1 MNVSRETL
9 QNTAFLR
16 QIKQIIVRRLL
27 QIFTRIADE
36 DPEKFAEVQKVY
48 GNVLKLG
55 SVEDLK
61 NRDKLIPLTRFATNQ
76 RNSTSLDEVCAPS
89 SPQWQQ
95 LFTIDSSQYLEN
107 KKEGQKQ
114 VCPQLVCDDDSQ
126 LKVSFVDFL
135 CL

>member
-16 QIKQIIVRRLL
+16 QIKQIVVRRLL

-76 RNSTSLDEVCAPS
+76 RNSSSLDEVCTPLRLNGNTFSTTLTPHSIWRTRRKGRNRFAHNSSTRIIINSTSPS
-89 SPQWQQ
+89 
-95 LFTIDSSQYLEN
+95 
-107 KKEGQKQ
+107 
-114 VCPQLVCDDDSQ
+114 
-126 LKVSFVDFL
+126 
-135 CL
+135 

>member
-76 RNSTSLDEVCAPS
+76 RNSTSLDEVCAPLRLNGNNC
-89 SPQWQQ
+89 SPLTPHSISRTRRKDRNRFAHN
-95 LFTIDSSQYLEN
+95 LFVMMIVN
-107 KKEGQKQ
+107 
-114 VCPQLVCDDDSQ
+114 
-126 LKVSFVDFL
+126 
-135 CL
+135 